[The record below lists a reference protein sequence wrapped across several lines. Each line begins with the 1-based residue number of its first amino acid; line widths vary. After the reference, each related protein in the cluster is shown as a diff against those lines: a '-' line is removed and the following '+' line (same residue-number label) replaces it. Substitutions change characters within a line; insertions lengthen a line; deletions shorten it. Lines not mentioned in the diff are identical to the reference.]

1 MEKRV
6 TVFLK
11 RINYKSKN
19 CDNLECNEVIYRI
32 YALTLKRI
40 VAYNNTNGE
49 ANMKSLLEFLER
61 LVEVKYIKVHDDLAL
76 EQTAAFLERDVF
88 SRSKRLSSSGGTT
101 QTMPNKGLFVR
112 CVTICVAGL
121 NQILRR
127 FSQHYRSLYRLAH
140 FYSKFIDL
148 RVTCVVSNL
157 FFNLVINYEIFIL

>member
-1 MEKRV
+1 M

-40 VAYNNTNGE
+40 VAFNNTSTSTSTSE

-88 SRSKRLSSSGGTT
+88 SRSKRLASSSSSAAGGTAA
-101 QTMPNKGLFVR
+101 QTMPNKSLFVR

-148 RVTCVVSNL
+148 RVG
-157 FFNLVINYEIFIL
+157 